1 MSSLANKAVDRSLD
15 IGRWLIMAGL
25 AYTLVSTVY
34 YFLAGPT
41 LEQAGPAATSTQ
53 PTRGSQGLPA
63 VGWQTIAQANLFGT
77 LSKAAPKPAE
87 PVVQEVAR
95 ETRLPLTLLG
105 VFRADDPDESAAIV
119 AEKGKTGKRYQV
131 GRKLP
136 GNAELVEVHADHI
149 VLRRAGVL
157 EALRFPKTE
166 IMIDANPND
175 DPADVAVNAGADVKA
190 VAPKPQGAPDQPP
203 AAATAEQAVEQFRDR
218 LEGDAKGA
226 LASLGVEAVSN
237 SGAEGYKLGALANS
251 PFLRN
256 TGLLPGDLLLSV
268 NGQPVGDPGA
278 DQLQLDSLLEQGSAR
293 MEIQRGKRRFFV
305 TASLR

>member
-1 MSSLANKAVDRSLD
+1 
-15 IGRWLIMAGL
+15 MAGL
-25 AYTLVSTVY
+25 AYTLVSTAY
-34 YFLAGPT
+34 YFIAGPA
-41 LEQAGPAATSTQ
+41 LEQAGPAAG
-53 PTRGSQGLPA
+53 PTRETQGSTGLPP
-63 VGWQTIAQANLFGT
+63 VGWQAIAQANLFGT

-136 GNAELVEVHADHI
+136 GNAELVEVHADHV

-166 IMIDANPND
+166 VMIDANPNED
-175 DPADVAVNAGADVKA
+175 NAEKA
-190 VAPKPQGAPDQPP
+190 VTTAKPAAQVTPEQAPP
-203 AAATAEQAVEQFRDR
+203 AATAEEAVEQFRDR
-218 LEGDAKGA
+218 LDDDAEGA